1 MGYIES
7 IEKTQVKEKIL
18 FDLSNLIKQLDD
30 KRLQMERNLIG
41 VIQIEFEQG
50 MSTSIDQS
58 TNIVQSSI
66 VSLSNAVWQLEN
78 ARGKVKQLRTMEWID
93 DD

>member
-1 MGYIES
+1 MGYIEN

-41 VIQIEFEQG
+41 VIQFEFEQG
-50 MSTSIDQS
+50 ISTSIDQS

-78 ARGKVKQLRTMEWID
+78 ARVKVKQLRTMEWID

>member
-1 MGYIES
+1 MGYIEN

-78 ARGKVKQLRTMEWID
+78 ARVKVKQLRTMEWID

>member
-1 MGYIES
+1 MGYIEN

-78 ARGKVKQLRTMEWID
+78 ARVKVKQLRTMAWID

>member
-1 MGYIES
+1 MGYIEN

-66 VSLSNAVWQLEN
+66 VSLSNAVWQN
-78 ARGKVKQLRTMEWID
+78 N
-93 DD
+93 

>member
-1 MGYIES
+1 MGYIEN

-66 VSLSNAVWQLEN
+66 VSLSNAVWKLEN
-78 ARGKVKQLRTMEWID
+78 ARVKVKQLRTMEWID

>member
-1 MGYIES
+1 MGYIEN

-50 MSTSIDQS
+50 MSTSIDKS

-78 ARGKVKQLRTMEWID
+78 ARVKVKQLRTMEWID

>member
-1 MGYIES
+1 MGYIEN

-41 VIQIEFEQG
+41 VIQFEFEQG
-50 MSTSIDQS
+50 ISTSIDQS

>member
-1 MGYIES
+1 MGYIEN

-50 MSTSIDQS
+50 MSTCIDQS

-78 ARGKVKQLRTMEWID
+78 ARVKVKQLRTMEWID